1 MWTDICSL
9 RLQIFSRSFTYV
21 LTIMDTQ
28 GMSSPIK
35 GDKRV
40 IKQYKPYKAK
50 VIPAF
55 TDNERKE
62 LKEIIREVLDEYL

>member
-1 MWTDICSL
+1 
-9 RLQIFSRSFTYV
+9 
-21 LTIMDTQ
+21 MDTQ